1 MEYLPTRKYTIHGSY
16 AFFTGWHICLMSRE
30 KYHRFKRCRL
40 VSVCSCWWLFRLRK
54 PHTENGT
61 ETSCLHHLPPWRAA
75 GQLLLCWRRKESGP
89 LLVIHGGIWGI
100 IFNQW
105 PCKWVTVF
113 FLTPVRCISGVM
125 GPLFFTG
132 FWGHFGPTLNQIGSI
147 GNLACQAC
155 ERLRSMWKAN
165 LALTMWCLALLVH
178 LNLFVPIPT
187 AECFFQVCWCLKWS
201 LFGSVASSV
210 IARFHVLGKHPSIQL
225 QVKWCWRGP
234 AMFAIRVFL
243 FKPTMVSFGVVIRK
257 QPKHQYLQC
266 SSGDEQNHMYV

>member
-1 MEYLPTRKYTIHGSY
+1 MPFLLGDTYV
-16 AFFTGWHICLMSRE
+16 WCLRE

-113 FLTPVRCISGVM
+113 FLNPGKMYKRSYGPPLFHRFLGPFWTHFEPNWKYWKFGLPGMREIAEHVKSQLGFDYVMLGFAGTFEPVRSDSYCWVFFSGV
-125 GPLFFTG
+125 
-132 FWGHFGPTLNQIGSI
+132 
-147 GNLACQAC
+147 
-155 ERLRSMWKAN
+155 
-165 LALTMWCLALLVH
+165 LV
-178 LNLFVPIPT
+178 F
-187 AECFFQVCWCLKWS
+187 E
-201 LFGSVASSV
+201 V
-210 IARFHVLGKHPSIQL
+210 IIVWLSGKFRH
-225 QVKWCWRGP
+225 C
-234 AMFAIRVFL
+234 
-243 FKPTMVSFGVVIRK
+243 
-257 QPKHQYLQC
+257 
-266 SSGDEQNHMYV
+266 